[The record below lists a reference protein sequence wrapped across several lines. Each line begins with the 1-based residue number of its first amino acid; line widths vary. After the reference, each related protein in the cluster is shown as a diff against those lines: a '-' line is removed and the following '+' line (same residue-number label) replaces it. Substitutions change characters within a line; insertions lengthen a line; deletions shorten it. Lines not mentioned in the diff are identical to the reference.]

1 MKRYLPRIADSI
13 LREKLEALGAVL
25 ITGAKWCGK
34 SSTGE
39 HASAST
45 VRMDDPSQEEQNL
58 RMAKI
63 EPLRLLEGATPRLID
78 EWQLAPKLWDA
89 VRYEVDRRDEAGQ
102 FILTGSA
109 VPPNRDEV
117 HHSGTGRIT
126 RMRMRPMS
134 LWESGESNGQ
144 VSLSSLFAGQHD
156 LSATA
161 DIDLDGLAFLIA
173 RGGWPRAVTSSPSAA
188 LQLAPAYL
196 EAIVQEDISRVDGV
210 SRNTAL
216 AQKIL
221 RSYTRSIGA
230 AGRISQIAGDIGSN
244 GSCGPSIP
252 TVSSYMTALRE
263 IFVLEP
269 SPCWNTNLRSRTA
282 IRSADTFYFTDPSI
296 GVAALDIGPNDL
308 INDLKTMGLF
318 FENLAVRDLRVYT
331 EALGGS
337 VFHYR
342 DKTGMEVDAVLH
354 LRNGRYALVEIK
366 LGGTGA
372 IDQGAASLTKMV
384 SKIDVSKVGQPAF
397 LMVLTGVGRYAY
409 RRPDDGVLVVPI
421 GALGR

>member
-13 LREKLEALGAVL
+13 LQEKLEALGAVL

-45 VRMDDPSQEEQNL
+45 VRMDDPTQEEQNL

-63 EPLRLLEGATPRLID
+63 EPTRLLEGATPRLID
-78 EWQLAPKLWDA
+78 EWQLAPRLWDA
-89 VRYEVDRRDEAGQ
+89 VRYEVDQRDEAGQ

-134 LWESGESNGQ
+134 LFESGESNGK
-144 VSLSSLFAGQHD
+144 VSLSSLFAGQQD

-173 RGGWPRAVTSSPSAA
+173 RGGWPRAVTSPPSAA

-196 EAIVQEDISRVDGV
+196 DAIVQEDISRVDGV

-244 GSCGPSIP
+244 GPGGPSIP
-252 TVSSYMTALRE
+252 TVSSY
-263 IFVLEP
+263 
-269 SPCWNTNLRSRTA
+269 TNLRSRTA

-296 GVAALDIGPNDL
+296 GAAALDIGPNDL

-318 FENLAVRDLRVYT
+318 FENLAVRDLRIYT

-384 SKIDVSKVGQPAF
+384 SKIDASKAGKPAF